1 VKRSTAKTS
10 VPLRRV
16 FGYILALSPG
26 VISAFV
32 LSAVVF
38 AQASH
43 DPQELV
49 RQAVANELAL
59 PFLAENCTYQYHR
72 ELAGKH
78 ETLLMIK
85 SSEGLLVGK
94 VVRVG
99 DVPVSAD
106 QARKEDDQLRHL
118 LKDPSAQQQQRR
130 RQQRFA
136 HYIRELIQALPQ
148 AFRYTETGTE
158 VAADGGHLIHLD
170 FQPAPDYHPPSA
182 ELEVLQGLSGG
193 MVIHDQKKR
202 IMRLEAHLFREI
214 DFGWGILIEVNKG
227 GNLLLERAPA
237 SPPGSDVRVF
247 SLNID
252 GRILLL
258 KKLEIHWSFDHFAH
272 LPRALDLAAAVNL
285 LTAPDVAGYVDGLP
299 SR

>member
-1 VKRSTAKTS
+1 MVR
-10 VPLRRV
+10 VRRV
-16 FGYILALSPG
+16 FGYILVVSPG

-32 LSAVVF
+32 LSSVVL

-43 DPQELV
+43 DPQKLV

-59 PFLAENCTYQYHR
+59 PFLAENCTYLYHR

-78 ETLLMIK
+78 ETLRMIK
-85 SSEGLLVGK
+85 SSDGLLLGK
-94 VVRVG
+94 VVWAG
-99 DVPVSAD
+99 DGPVPAD

-118 LKDPSAQQQQRR
+118 LKDSGAQQQQQRR
-130 RQQRFA
+130 QQKIE

-148 AFRYTETGTE
+148 AFHYTETKTE
-158 VAADGGHLIHLD
+158 VAADGGHLIHLA
-170 FQPAPDYHPPSA
+170 FQPAPDYHPAST
-182 ELEVLQGLSGG
+182 ELEVMRGLSGVI
-193 MVIHDQKKR
+193 VIHDQRKR

-214 DFGWGILIEVNKG
+214 DFGWGILIQVNKG
-227 GNLLLERAPA
+227 GNLLLEREPA
-237 SPPGSDVRVF
+237 RPPGSDVRVF

-258 KKLEIHWSFDHFAH
+258 KKLEIHWSFDHFVC
-272 LPRALDLAAAVNL
+272 LPRAVDLASAVSL
-285 LTAPDVAGYVDGLP
+285 LTAPDGAGSIDGLP